1 MVLKLLYVQS
11 KVSTIEGKATKAG
24 METIQPWLDLTKHR
38 HLQNQPW
45 LDLSNHRHI
54 QNQPFS
60 NSNKTKRSSN
70 NWQCQKWSEK
80 MKWWT
85 ELKTFFYQEV
95 KTTRRIQNILLRE
108 EAITWDWLSYN
119 VPPVLNSLENQFFQK
134 LAFLTSLNKDSLFES
149 MFTWCM
155 TC

>member
-1 MVLKLLYVQS
+1 MVLKLLHVQS
-11 KVSTIEGKATKAG
+11 KVSTSEGKATKAG

-54 QNQPFS
+54 QNQPFQIA
-60 NSNKTKRSSN
+60 TK
-70 NWQCQKWSEK
+70 QKEAPITDSVKNEAEK

-85 ELKTFFYQEV
+85 ELKTFFYKEV
-95 KTTRRIQNILLRE
+95 ETTRRIQNILLRE